1 MYHSTLLEESTGS
14 SGALSKDDLFELLS
28 DHRRRSVLRC
38 LAAHEGSEPVGVGT
52 LVDRVSSE
60 GSSTGRVSDAH
71 ERARIQL
78 HHNHLPKLEDHG
90 IIEYDPARERVTPAR
105 DLTPLLPYL
114 E

>member
-1 MYHSTLLEESTGS
+1 MYHSTLLEESTGAS
-14 SGALSKDDLFELLS
+14 TTLSKDDLFDLLS

-38 LAAHEGSEPVGVGT
+38 LDAHEGSKPVRIGT
-52 LVDRVSSE
+52 LVDRISAE
-60 GSSTGRVSDAH
+60 GSSTGPADDAH
-71 ERARIQL
+71 ERIRIQL

-90 IIEYDPARERVTPAR
+90 IIEYDPARERVTLAR